1 MPVTREQSYA
11 ALASLHPA
19 PIFLQCYQQEALP
32 DMMELFFRPPVV
44 FFISP
49 EIQTQYTHDVLIPI
63 LDEGSFDTALLLHP
77 HSGELFCYSI
87 EWPQQALRSYANW
100 QQYLADL
107 MLRIAEIEEDDAE
120 VVRLGKLIGFEDFD
134 ALFALLALNG
144 EDYRAASAQFA
155 SQF

>member
-1 MPVTREQSYA
+1 M
-11 ALASLHPA
+11 
-19 PIFLQCYQQEALP
+19 
-32 DMMELFFRPPVV
+32 
-44 FFISP
+44 
-49 EIQTQYTHDVLIPI
+49 
-63 LDEGSFDTALLLHP
+63 DEGSFDTALLLHP

-107 MLRIAEIEEDDAE
+107 MLRITEIEEDDAE
-120 VVRLGKLIGFEDFD
+120 VVHLGKLIGFEDFD

-144 EDYRAASAQFA
+144 EDYRLASSQFA